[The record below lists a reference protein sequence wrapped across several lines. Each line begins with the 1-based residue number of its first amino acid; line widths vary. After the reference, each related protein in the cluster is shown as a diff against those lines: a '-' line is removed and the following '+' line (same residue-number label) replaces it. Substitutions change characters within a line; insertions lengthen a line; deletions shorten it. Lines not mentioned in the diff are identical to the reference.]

1 MGLGRPQ
8 RALAVPMGTAM
19 VDHRGAVSEALEM
32 TFDERRASQTR
43 ADEGRAVRSR
53 AEMSGVSGGVCVC
66 REVRCRRVFYA
77 EPCGRLCIIGSRVFS
92 RTQLSILD

>member
-32 TFDERRASQTR
+32 TFDERRASR
-43 ADEGRAVRSR
+43 RRGR
-53 AEMSGVSGGVCVC
+53 GT
-66 REVRCRRVFYA
+66 
-77 EPCGRLCIIGSRVFS
+77 CGRVLR
-92 RTQLSILD
+92 

>member
-43 ADEGRAVRSR
+43 TRDVRSR

-77 EPCGRLCIIGSRVFS
+77 EPCGRLCIIGSRVF
-92 RTQLSILD
+92 